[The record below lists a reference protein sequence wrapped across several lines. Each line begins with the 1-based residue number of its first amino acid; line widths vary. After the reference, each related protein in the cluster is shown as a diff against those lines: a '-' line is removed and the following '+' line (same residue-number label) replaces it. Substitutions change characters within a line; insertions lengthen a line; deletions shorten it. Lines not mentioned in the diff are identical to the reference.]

1 MLVCRETG
9 RSRQRLWSEQPLRGR
24 SVKKSLLNFFE
35 VNVVFLQVSKAAIG
49 LARLCLDPTTADSVV
64 RLGGLDKLFPLAEV
78 SN

>member
-1 MLVCRETG
+1 MQGDRE
-9 RSRQRLWSEQPLRGR
+9 EQAEAVVRAATER
-24 SVKKSLLNFFE
+24 TVSQKKSLMKIFE
-35 VNVVFLQVSKAAIG
+35 VNVVFVQVSKAAIG